1 MKILSKEQASTK
13 LKGIL
18 PVDIQILANAFQLAG
33 FDLFLV
39 GGCIR
44 DAFMDKAPK
53 DFDVCTNA
61 MPEQVMEILKA
72 NAINFQLQGEAF
84 GVVVARMSEDI
95 EIATFRTDISGGT
108 GKNSDDSVVLGVT
121 IEEDVARRDL
131 TINALFMNLQ
141 TGEIIDLVGGIDDL
155 NNGIVRTV
163 GHPSERFAEDNLR
176 KLRAVRFASRLGFK
190 MDFDTKHAIMCDPSL
205 NVSPERIVNELQN
218 AFDKT
223 LSIKDLMLHLML
235 TGLIFD
241 ILPRFRIVQPEQ
253 FNIDGVTDFTTFIAT
268 FIDAKDL
275 DLLSLERALLD
286 LKFTSKLSAGVRF
299 LFTFD
304 GDCKTPIIFKKK
316 IQQTNLTADGLVKFH
331 NDDRLKMLAE
341 LQLPDGLAEK
351 LMNNGFTGKA
361 LGEQMELEA
370 FDILQIQLEKQ

>member
-18 PVDIQILANAFQLAG
+18 PVDIQILANAFQLAS

-176 KLRAVRFASRLGFK
+176 KLRAVVRTVKTNFQFEENTFNSIK
-190 MDFDTKHAIMCDPSL
+190 NDPSL
-205 NVSPERIVNELQN
+205 NVSKERIIIELFKIDFN
-218 AFDKT
+218 
-223 LSIKDLMLHLML
+223 
-235 TGLIFD
+235 FD
-241 ILPRFRIVQPEQ
+241 ILHDLLFSSNLIFEILPDLDITNDTNKPIISLDSMFAIILQNENLKNLNNKLNNLNFPCTLSNNICFLIKSMKTDLTEINPFHFSKDRKKTKLTVDELILFFDNDQNIIELINFKIKPELSQ
-253 FNIDGVTDFTTFIAT
+253 ELMDQGFKG
-268 FIDAKDL
+268 KDL
-275 DLLSLERALLD
+275 
-286 LKFTSKLSAGVRF
+286 
-299 LFTFD
+299 
-304 GDCKTPIIFKKK
+304 
-316 IQQTNLTADGLVKFH
+316 
-331 NDDRLKMLAE
+331 
-341 LQLPDGLAEK
+341 GLAI
-351 LMNNGFTGKA
+351 
-361 LGEQMELEA
+361 ELFCFENRTN
-370 FDILQIQLEKQ
+370 ILK